1 MGVLKMDET
10 KITEKIRFNIDSE
23 LLPDFFECIA
33 AIVRDDHHVG
43 LDYYDINQVLSDADT
58 IEFYLGKGDTPN
70 SAYQKLTEQLPK
82 EKQYNSIFLVTVIKR
97 DDFKKMVDSC
107 GSVANTIAEKYV
119 GEDGDV
125 AWAMLE
131 SDCEEPCVIYLFC
144 PNKK

>member
-1 MGVLKMDET
+1 MDET

-33 AIVRDDHHVG
+33 AIVRDDHYVG
-43 LDYYDINQVLSDADT
+43 LDYYDIKRVLSDADT

-70 SAYQKLTEQLPK
+70 SAYEKLTEQLPK
-82 EKQYNSIFLVTVIKR
+82 EKQYNSMFLVTVIKR

-107 GSVANTIAEKYV
+107 GDVANTIAEKYV

-131 SDCEEPCVIYLFC
+131 SDCEASCAIYLFC